1 MEKNEELRLA
11 WEFVEHTGH
20 SIFLTGKAGTGKTT
34 FLKTVR
40 QKSRKNM
47 IVVAPT
53 GVAAINA
60 QGVTIH
66 SFFQIPPGVFSPD
79 MQIKQRFD
87 YSRDKRNIMRTLDL
101 LVIDEISMV
110 RADLLDAID
119 NVLRRFRNS
128 MQPFGGV
135 QLLMIGDLQ
144 QLTPVVTAEEEPLMA
159 RYYDTPYFFGS
170 HALSGVNYVTIELKK
185 VYRQQD
191 ERFIGVLNDIR
202 DGKVSDA
209 DLHMLNS
216 RYVPDFKTHAGDGYI
231 RLTTHN
237 RSADSYNSRQL
248 DALNTTKHIYTAQV
262 DGDFPAYLE
271 PTDSRLMLKR
281 GAQVMF
287 IKNDADG
294 RYYNGK
300 IGYVESLGDDAVSVR
315 SADGGDLIELTC
327 EKWENTKYTVN
338 EAKNEVE
345 QQVVGTFSQLPL
357 RLAWAITIHK
367 SQGLTFEHAVID
379 AQRAFASGQ
388 VYVALSRCKTLE
400 GLVLASPIPPSAVIR
415 DRRVDDYMQAQ
426 QQATMQQIASLP
438 GLKQQYERHMLVE
451 LFSFQQI
458 YGLEQQLYKT
468 MATLFL
474 AFPKVTQL
482 HSITVSELNTRLM
495 PTADKWT
502 AIIASMEFGKMKD
515 EDFLTRVQRAAKYFK
530 GEMSRLFTT
539 LLNTTAAV
547 RSGNKMAMKR
557 LDNAFSQL
565 KEAVMAKIYLLDF
578 VAVDGYSTETFLTFR
593 QQALLKAAGKGNTS
607 AAHRK
612 NNNGGQN
619 KKEAKPKKERG
630 DSAKESI
637 EFFNQGMTVADIAK
651 RRGLA
656 ESTVFGHLAQ
666 GVLNGVLS
674 VDDIVP
680 KEHQAQIRHA
690 IETVGIDDGK
700 KSVKEACPETVT
712 WNEVNLMVELE
723 KKGN

>member
-209 DLHMLNS
+209 DLHTLNS

-315 SADGGDLIELTC
+315 SADGGDLIGLTFD
-327 EKWENTKYTVN
+327 KWENTKYTVN

-367 SQGLTFEHAVID
+367 S
-379 AQRAFASGQ
+379 
-388 VYVALSRCKTLE
+388 
-400 GLVLASPIPPSAVIR
+400 
-415 DRRVDDYMQAQ
+415 
-426 QQATMQQIASLP
+426 
-438 GLKQQYERHMLVE
+438 
-451 LFSFQQI
+451 
-458 YGLEQQLYKT
+458 
-468 MATLFL
+468 
-474 AFPKVTQL
+474 
-482 HSITVSELNTRLM
+482 
-495 PTADKWT
+495 
-502 AIIASMEFGKMKD
+502 
-515 EDFLTRVQRAAKYFK
+515 
-530 GEMSRLFTT
+530 
-539 LLNTTAAV
+539 
-547 RSGNKMAMKR
+547 
-557 LDNAFSQL
+557 
-565 KEAVMAKIYLLDF
+565 
-578 VAVDGYSTETFLTFR
+578 
-593 QQALLKAAGKGNTS
+593 
-607 AAHRK
+607 
-612 NNNGGQN
+612 
-619 KKEAKPKKERG
+619 
-630 DSAKESI
+630 
-637 EFFNQGMTVADIAK
+637 
-651 RRGLA
+651 RGLD
-656 ESTVFGHLAQ
+656 L
-666 GVLNGVLS
+666 
-674 VDDIVP
+674 
-680 KEHQAQIRHA
+680 
-690 IETVGIDDGK
+690 
-700 KSVKEACPETVT
+700 
-712 WNEVNLMVELE
+712 
-723 KKGN
+723 